1 MKTFRG
7 VRRTSAK
14 ALGQEVVRLAKAV
27 SETLSPG
34 GEQGD
39 ALQTM
44 DELVFR

>member
-1 MKTFRG
+1 MA
-7 VRRTSAK
+7 SAK

-27 SETLSPG
+27 SETLGPG